1 MENIATSQNKNE
13 AILFQQTISLQSL
26 IRRKAFVDHLMK
38 HNSGTSKTIF
48 DHLMNLIG
56 SNKVTVEHKIK
67 LIDIISVAAQFDRY
81 QFLPHTTQ
89 ILNHSLEMMLSV
101 GKDEGD
107 SQIEMISH
115 VLDVRYSNTYSIMDF
130 KLVS

>member
-1 MENIATSQNKNE
+1 M
-13 AILFQQTISLQSL
+13 FQQTISLQFL
-26 IRRKAFVDHLMK
+26 IRKKVFADHLIK

-56 SNKVTVEHKIK
+56 SNKITVEHKIK
-67 LIDIISVAAQFDRY
+67 LIDIISVAVQFDRY
-81 QFLPHTTQ
+81 LFLPHITV

-115 VLDVRYSNTYSIMDF
+115 ILDVKHSNTFSIMDF